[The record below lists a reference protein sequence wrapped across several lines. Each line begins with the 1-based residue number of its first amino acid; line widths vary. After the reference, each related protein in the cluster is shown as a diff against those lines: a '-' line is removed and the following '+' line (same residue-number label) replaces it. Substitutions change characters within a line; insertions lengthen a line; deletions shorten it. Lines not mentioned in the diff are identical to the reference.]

1 MNRIAFPLKLQMKSP
16 EVAHLHE
23 ALVFLG
29 LTITEAE
36 TTNQRYGAT
45 TRAAVLQL
53 QTTHNLPASGAVN
66 EATANAINGLLAA
79 QGALDQ
85 DIPDVPGPDLPDF
98 PGGPVPAGRRVSG
111 TVLTSMALR
120 SGECRSRHS
129 IAAWVANSH

>member
-53 QTTHNLPASGAVN
+53 QTTHNLPASGAVTRRPLTPSTVCSPRKARSTRISLMFPARISPISPVVRSQRVA
-66 EATANAINGLLAA
+66 EFLA
-79 QGALDQ
+79 
-85 DIPDVPGPDLPDF
+85 
-98 PGGPVPAGRRVSG
+98 RYC
-111 TVLTSMALR
+111 TSMALR